1 MLSYQGVPLSLSAGY
16 NSITMTT
23 EVEFSFDEAVRT
35 LGVTPEKLTRLVEDG
50 KIVATNDGVRTWFS
64 RRAILDY
71 MAAVSAVPAIER
83 SKRR

>member
-1 MLSYQGVPLSLSAGY
+1 
-16 NSITMTT
+16 MTT
-23 EVEFSFDEAVRT
+23 EIEFTFDEAVRT
-35 LGVTPEKLTRLVEDG
+35 LGVTPDKLTRLIEEG
-50 KIVATNDGVRTWFS
+50 KIQSTLEGGRTRIS